1 MTQLTEDF
9 KFSTAFVLLKQTSA
23 ILFGLRNILKF
34 LSDCFMDLRYF
45 WLSLFLVCGLWSGA
59 FCDQDGFLSLSCGG
73 TTSFIDSS
81 NISWVPDS
89 TYVSTGNISMVDFIE
104 DSISSRLQLRFFPFS
119 QGRNCYK
126 LPVENQSSVV
136 LIRAKFVY
144 KNYDGLKKPPSFSVS
159 LGTALTSSINLAE
172 SDPWIEEFIWPVNKD
187 ILPLCLQAIPDGSF
201 PVVSTLE
208 VRPIPQGAYDS
219 GMGVN
224 KLLKKC
230 HRINCGYT
238 NGSLRYPLDRYDRIW
253 DADKNFSPIR
263 LATGFN
269 SQLSF
274 NLSIL
279 NESPPIAVLQTARV
293 LARRNILTYNFPIK
307 NLGDYY
313 IVLYF
318 AGILRVS
325 PTFDILINEELAQ
338 SNYTIKMSQV
348 SALFFTRKAIKS
360 LTITFKSTSSKPQ
373 VNAIEVY
380 EIVDIP
386 LETSSTTVSALEVI
400 QQSTG
405 LNLGWEDDPCFPI
418 PWDHIGCEGSL
429 VTSLYVYALDLT
441 CISYFPFCQ
450 GEGNK

>member
-1 MTQLTEDF
+1 M
-9 KFSTAFVLLKQTSA
+9 
-23 ILFGLRNILKF
+23 
-34 LSDCFMDLRYF
+34 
-45 WLSLFLVCGLWSGA
+45 
-59 FCDQDGFLSLSCGG
+59 
-73 TTSFIDSS
+73 
-81 NISWVPDS
+81 
-89 TYVSTGNISMVDFIE
+89 
-104 DSISSRLQLRFFPFS
+104 
-119 QGRNCYK
+119 
-126 LPVENQSSVV
+126 
-136 LIRAKFVY
+136 
-144 KNYDGLKKPPSFSVS
+144 
-159 LGTALTSSINLAE
+159 
-172 SDPWIEEFIWPVNKD
+172 
-187 ILPLCLQAIPDGSF
+187 
-201 PVVSTLE
+201 
-208 VRPIPQGAYDS
+208 
-219 GMGVN
+219 
-224 KLLKKC
+224 
-230 HRINCGYT
+230 
-238 NGSLRYPLDRYDRIW
+238 DRYDRIW
-253 DADKNFSPIR
+253 DADKYFSPIR

-279 NESPPIAVLQTARV
+279 NESPPVAVLQTARV
-293 LARRNILTYNFPIK
+293 LARRNTLTYNFPLK

-325 PTFDILINEELAQ
+325 PSFDILINGELAQ

-360 LTITFKSTSSKPQ
+360 LTITFKSTSFKPQ

-441 CISYFPFCQ
+441 CISYFPFFVFCLSRRGKQ
-450 GEGNK
+450 MNKWRVVRFLSYVLDIEGKESVGFHPGLSVKNPC